1 MNTRFFLPLLF
12 ASALLAGC
20 TKEITIEL
28 PDVESKIVVDG
39 GIFTGEYAQVTLTN
53 SAGYFDPVDST
64 TLASY
69 LISNATVTL
78 SDGVQTDTLRPTV
91 DFTLPI
97 PFVYRG
103 SLIQGQV
110 GRTYTLTVVAN
121 GKTVTAVTSI
131 PQPVPLDSLWFELDG
146 GSDSLGFIWANLNE
160 PAGLGNGYRWFAKR
174 IGRDDRFL
182 APFGS
187 AFFDKFIDGQ
197 DFDFGYT
204 RGMEPGSTAPDDD
217 GPERGRFRLGDT
229 AVVRFCAIGPAEVEF
244 FRSYESIV
252 SNQGNPFAAPGVVET
267 NVQGGLGIFCG
278 YAPTLDTLVLRP

>member
-1 MNTRFFLPLLF
+1 MNARIFLPLVF

-20 TKEITIEL
+20 TKEITIDL
-28 PDVESKIVVDG
+28 PEVESKIVVDG
-39 GIFTGEYAQVTLTN
+39 GIFTGEFAQVTLTN

-64 TLASY
+64 SLAGY

-78 SDGVQTDTLRPTV
+78 TDGIQTDTLRPTV

-103 SLIQGQV
+103 SVIQGQV
-110 GRTYTLTVVAN
+110 GRTYTLTIVAN
-121 GKTVTAVTSI
+121 GETVTAVTTI
-131 PQPVPLDSLWFELDG
+131 PQPVALDSLWFELEG

-174 IGRDDRFL
+174 EGRDDRFL
-182 APFGS
+182 PPFGS

-197 DFDFGYT
+197 DFDFGYN

-229 AVVRFCAIGPAEVEF
+229 VVVRFCSIGTAEVEF

-278 YAPTLDTLVLRP
+278 YAPSLDTLVLRP

>member
-1 MNTRFFLPLLF
+1 MNTRIFLPLVFTAALF
-12 ASALLAGC
+12 AGC
-20 TKEITIEL
+20 TKEITIDL
-28 PDVESKIVVDG
+28 PEVQSKIVVDG
-39 GIFTGEYAQVTLTN
+39 GIFTGEFAQVTLTN
-53 SAGYFDPVDST
+53 SAGYFDPVDSAS
-64 TLASY
+64 LAGY

-78 SDGVQTDTLRPTV
+78 TDGTQTDTLRPTI
-91 DFTLPI
+91 DFTMPI

-103 SLIQGQV
+103 SVIQGQV

-121 GKTVTAVTSI
+121 GQTVTAVTTI
-131 PQPVPLDSLWFELDG
+131 PQPVALDSLWFELDG
-146 GSDSLGFIWANLNE
+146 GSDSLGFVWANLNE

-174 IGRDDRFL
+174 VGRDDRFL
-182 APFGS
+182 PPFGS

-229 AVVRFCAIGPAEVEF
+229 VVVRFCSIGPAEVEF

-278 YAPTLDTLVLRP
+278 YSPTLDTLVLRP

>member
-12 ASALLAGC
+12 ASALFAGC
-20 TKEITIEL
+20 TKEITIDL

-174 IGRDDRFL
+174 VGRDDRFL